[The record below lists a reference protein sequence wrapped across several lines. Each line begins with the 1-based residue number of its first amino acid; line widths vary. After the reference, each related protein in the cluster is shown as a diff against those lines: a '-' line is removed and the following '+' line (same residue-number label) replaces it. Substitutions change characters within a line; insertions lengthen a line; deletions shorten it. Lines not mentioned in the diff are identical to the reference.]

1 MRKSALWIV
10 LACAAAWGQGSATVE
25 IDAARVQHAIPRTI
39 YGTFLEPIGHSTY
52 GGLWAQVLENPSFE
66 DNLWSAGRIRQM
78 LGERPELVES
88 SNIGLP
94 LPWQALD
101 AAQGWRYEPRWG
113 DAANSARS
121 LLIMALP
128 GKQTGVRQLVYLPVH
143 RVLRYTGSLYAKP
156 VSGAREIEISLRRRN
171 RAQETLAR
179 QTVRAEGAGWRRLE
193 FALEIPQG
201 ALAPGEAAD
210 FVIAIADEARMLVD
224 QAFLFPADHVDGL
237 NPEMIAMAKA
247 LRTPVVRFGGN
258 YTSGYHWRDGIG
270 PMDKRPTMLNQA
282 WGMPEYNHF
291 GTDELLRFC
300 RLIGAE
306 PQIALNLGTGTP
318 AEAADWVRYVD
329 GKWGGGGL
337 LWELGNELWG
347 NFQIGYPTEARVAE
361 RTKSF
366 SDAVRAVDPR
376 ARLIATGQDPDHFE
390 QWNAAQLGNA
400 AGGFN
405 FLSTHFVVQT
415 AQVVKVSASAEFI
428 EQAALALPVGL
439 ERQLRAMERQIE
451 GQAQARG
458 RVRIAFTEWLFA
470 GAADRTPMYNNLGGA
485 LCTAGFLNTLM
496 RVADFTPVSD
506 MTGLIEFGGI
516 WQKNGR
522 VYGVPAYW
530 AFRMYSTA
538 DATRLVE
545 SKVQGAEYD
554 VEEGVRR
561 IPSIH
566 AVPYLDVAAALNDAG
581 TKLTLFCVNRSLAE
595 AIAADI
601 RVAGFSVASARAQEL
616 TAADLY
622 EANGPERPEAVAP
635 QAVPVTAGAGGLR
648 HTFPAR
654 SVTVIELGR

>member
-1 MRKSALWIV
+1 MRKSAAWIC
-10 LACAAAWGQGSATVE
+10 LAWAAAWGQSRATVE
-25 IDAARVQHAIPRTI
+25 VDAGQVVHAIPRTI

-78 LGERPELVES
+78 LADRPELVES
-88 SNIGLP
+88 SNMGLP
-94 LPWQALD
+94 LPWQPLD

-128 GKQTGVRQLVYLPVH
+128 GKQTGVRQMVYLPVH
-143 RVLRYTGSLYAKP
+143 RELRYAGNLWAKP
-156 VSGAREIEISLRRRN
+156 VSGGREIEISVRRRN
-171 RAQETLAR
+171 RADEVLAR
-179 QTVRAEGAGWRRLE
+179 TTVKAQAAGWSRLE
-193 FALEIPQG
+193 FGLEIPKG

-210 FVIAIADEARMLVD
+210 FVIAVSDEARMLVD
-224 QAFLFPADHVDGL
+224 EAFLLPEDHADGM
-237 NPEMIAMAKA
+237 NPEMVAMARA

-258 YTSGYHWRDGIG
+258 YTSGYHWRDGVG
-270 PMDKRPTMLNQA
+270 PMDTRPTMLNQA
-282 WGMPEYNHF
+282 WGMPEYNDF

-306 PQIALNLGTGTP
+306 PQIALNLGSGTP

-329 GKWGGGGL
+329 GKWNGGGL

-361 RTKSF
+361 RTKTF
-366 SDAVRAVDPR
+366 SGAVREVDPR

-390 QWNAAQLGNA
+390 PWNAAQLQNA
-400 AGGFN
+400 PDGFQ
-405 FLSTHFVVQT
+405 FLSAHFVVQT
-415 AQVVKVSASAEFI
+415 AQVMRANASREFVAK
-428 EQAALALPVGL
+428 AALALPVGL

-451 GQAQARG
+451 GDARARG
-458 RVRIAFTEWLFA
+458 KVRIAFTEWLFA
-470 GAADRTPMYNNLGGA
+470 GRAEETPMYGNLGGA

-506 MTGLIEFGGI
+506 MTGLMEFGGI
-516 WQKNGR
+516 WQKQGR

-538 DATRLVE
+538 DATRLVGT
-545 SKVQGAEYD
+545 KVEGGEYEVD
-554 VEEGVRR
+554 EGVRR
-561 IPSIH
+561 LPTIH
-566 AVPYLDVAAALNDAG
+566 EVPYLDVAAALNDGG

-595 AIAADI
+595 ATEADI
-601 RVAGFSVASARAQEL
+601 RVKGFQAASARGQEL
-616 TAADLY
+616 TGDLY
-622 EANGPERPEAVAP
+622 EGNGPDRPEAVSP
-635 QAVPVTAGAGGLR
+635 RVVPVKVEAGGLR
-648 HTFPAR
+648 HTFPAQ
-654 SVTVIELGR
+654 SVTVIELEK

>member
-1 MRKSALWIV
+1 M
-10 LACAAAWGQGSATVE
+10 
-25 IDAARVQHAIPRTI
+25 
-39 YGTFLEPIGHSTY
+39 
-52 GGLWAQVLENPSFE
+52 
-66 DNLWSAGRIRQM
+66 
-78 LGERPELVES
+78 
-88 SNIGLP
+88 
-94 LPWQALD
+94 
-101 AAQGWRYEPRWG
+101 
-113 DAANSARS
+113 
-121 LLIMALP
+121 IMALP
-128 GKQTGVRQLVYLPVH
+128 GKQTGVRQMVWLPVH

-156 VSGAREIEISLRRRN
+156 LSGGREIEISLRRRN
-171 RAQETLAR
+171 RPEETLAR
-179 QTVRAEGAGWRRLE
+179 QTVRAEGSGWTRLE
-193 FALEIPQG
+193 FALEIPKG

-210 FVIAIADEARMLVD
+210 FVIAVSDEARMMID
-224 QAFLFPADHVDGL
+224 QAFLFPADHVDGM

-270 PMDKRPTMLNQA
+270 PMDKRPSMLNQA

-300 RLIGAE
+300 RLIGAQ

-329 GKWGGGGL
+329 QKWGGGGL

-347 NFQIGYPTEARVAE
+347 TFQIGYPTEARVAE
-361 RTKSF
+361 RTKAF
-366 SDAVRAVDPR
+366 SDAVRAADPR

-390 QWNAAQLGNA
+390 SWNAAQLKNA
-400 AGGFN
+400 PDAFN

-415 AQVVKVSASAEFI
+415 AQLVKADASREFTA
-428 EQAALALPVGL
+428 QAALALPVGL

-451 GQAQARG
+451 GDAQARG

-470 GAADRTPMYNNLGGA
+470 GAVERTPMFNNLGGA
-485 LCTAGFLNTLM
+485 LSTAGFLNTLM

-545 SKVQGAEYD
+545 SKVEGAAYD
-554 VEEGVRR
+554 VEDGVRR

-581 TKLTLFCVNRSLAE
+581 SRLTLFCVNRSLTEATAAE
-595 AIAADI
+595 IK
-601 RVAGFSVASARAQEL
+601 VAGFAARSARGQEL
-616 TAADLY
+616 TAGDLY
-622 EANGPERPEAVAP
+622 QVNGPEQPEAVAP
-635 QAVPVTAGAGGLR
+635 RAVAVQAGTGGLR

-654 SVTVIELGR
+654 SVTVIELSR